1 MLLKNKKKF
10 PIIKLERNILRSKLF
25 KKIYL
30 LIIII
35 FKLFGNNLICF
46 LIIFLFDIFIKL
58 IINIFKFIIKNKSNN
73 LFD

>member
-1 MLLKNKKKF
+1 MNIKF
-10 PIIKLERNILRSKLF
+10 L
-25 KKIYL
+25 KIYL